1 MSLTEKDLRAI
12 KDIVDF
18 SIEKSE
24 IRMDVKM
31 DRRFAEFEERID
43 KKIDKKIVEVVERI
57 DREVTDIAEMNREFL
72 GKLDNHENRI
82 GKLELNTGLI
92 VK

>member
-24 IRMDVKM
+24 IRMDEKLEKLEENI
-31 DRRFAEFEERID
+31 DR
-43 KKIDKKIVEVVERI
+43 KIDKKLVEVIAKI
-57 DREVTDIAEMNREFL
+57 DREVSDIAEMNREFL
-72 GKLDNHENRI
+72 VKLDNHENRI
-82 GKLELNTGLI
+82 GRLELQTSVS